1 MFWEPADI
9 AINPVHRPFAGI
21 LFCVFALFA
30 FALQDSIIK
39 YLSERYSVIEILTL
53 RLAIVLTLLV
63 VIGVAWQ
70 GFGILRSRRPRLM
83 FARGVL
89 AFFAFTIYYIALSRI
104 PLADAAA
111 VYMTAPLF
119 VTLLSALVL
128 RERVGVARW
137 SAVVIGF
144 SAVLYMLN
152 PGSSLFRI
160 ESALPL
166 FSAMCYAFI
175 PIINRHIGLSEHALT
190 MGIYTSTAYFL
201 LMILTSLAI
210 SALPEPSSDNST
222 LQGVFQDWMMLRSAD
237 WLLLLLAGVIFA
249 AALLSITQAYRIAAV
264 STVAPFEYVYILW
277 ASVIGYLMFSD
288 VPGAR
293 TLVGSVVIVA
303 CGCYIIYR
311 ERERRRRSAAAV
323 ANPGK
328 AQN

>member
-1 MFWEPADI
+1 M
-9 AINPVHRPFAGI
+9 
-21 LFCVFALFA
+21 FALFA

-39 YLSERYSVIEILTL
+39 HLSARYSVIEILTL

-63 VIGVAWQ
+63 VIGVSWQ
-70 GFGILRSRRPRLM
+70 GLGILRSRRPRLM

-89 AFFAFTIYYIALSRI
+89 AFFAFTTYYIALSRI

-119 VTLLSALVL
+119 VTLLSALIL
-128 RERVGVARW
+128 RERVGVVRW

-152 PGSSLFRI
+152 PGSSLFKI

-166 FSAMCYAFI
+166 FSAMCYALI

-190 MGIYTSTAYFL
+190 MGIYTTTSYFL

-210 SALPEPSSDNST
+210 SALPAPSSDNPT
-222 LQGVFQDWMMLRSAD
+222 LQGVFQDWVLLAGAD
-237 WLLLLLAGVIFA
+237 WLLLLAGVIFA

-277 ASVIGYLMFSD
+277 ASVIGYLMFDD
-288 VPGAR
+288 VPGIR

-311 ERERRRRSAAAV
+311 ERDRRGRSQAV
-323 ANPGK
+323 VSDTN
-328 AQN
+328 

>member
-1 MFWEPADI
+1 VDLE
-9 AINPVHRPFAGI
+9 INTTHRPFAGI
-21 LFCVFALFA
+21 LFCIFALFL

-39 YLSERYSVIEILTL
+39 YLSERYSVIEILMF
-53 RLAIVLTLLV
+53 RLAIVLALLSV
-63 VIGVAWQ
+63 VGIALR
-70 GFGILRSRRPRLM
+70 GFGVFRSRSPRLL

-89 AFFAFTIYYIALSRI
+89 AFFAFTTYYIALSRI
-104 PLADAAA
+104 PLADAAS

-119 VTLLSALVL
+119 VTLLSALIL
-128 RERVGVARW
+128 REKVGVERW

-152 PGSSLFRI
+152 PGSTLFRI

-166 FSAMCYAFI
+166 FSAMCYALI

-190 MGIYTSTAYFL
+190 MGIYTTAAYFV
-201 LMILTSLAI
+201 LMILVSLTIAVVP
-210 SALPEPSSDNST
+210 APVSDNST
-222 LQGVFQDWMMLRSAD
+222 LNGVFQDWSMLQTSE

-249 AALLSITQAYRIAAV
+249 AALLSITQAYRIAVV

-277 ASVIGYLMFSD
+277 ASIIGFLMFSD

-293 TLVGSVVIVA
+293 TVIGSVIIVA

-311 ERERRRRSAAAV
+311 ERNRRDRPEPVSAD
-323 ANPGK
+323 
-328 AQN
+328 

>member
-1 MFWEPADI
+1 
-9 AINPVHRPFAGI
+9 
-21 LFCVFALFA
+21 LFA

-39 YLSERYSVIEILTL
+39 YLSASYSVIEILMF
-53 RLAIVLTLLV
+53 RLAIVLVLLV
-63 VIGVAWQ
+63 FIGVALR
-70 GFGILRSRRPRLM
+70 GIGVFRSRRPSLL
-83 FARGVL
+83 FVRGVL

-144 SAVLYMLN
+144 SAVIFMLN

-166 FSAMCYAFI
+166 FSAMCYALI

-190 MGIYTSTAYFL
+190 MGIYTTAAYFL
-201 LMILTSLAI
+201 LMIFTSLAI
-210 SALPEPSSDNST
+210 SVLPAPASDNST
-222 LQGVFQDWMMLRSAD
+222 LQGVFQDWVMLQGAE

-249 AALLSITQAYRIAAV
+249 AALLSITQAYRIAVV

-277 ASVIGYLMFSD
+277 ASLIGFLMFD
-288 VPGAR
+288 DIPGTR
-293 TLVGSVVIVA
+293 TLIGSVTIVA

-311 ERERRRRSAAAV
+311 ERNNRQPAGPVIAESD
-323 ANPGK
+323 K
-328 AQN
+328 A

>member
-1 MFWEPADI
+1 MF
-9 AINPVHRPFAGI
+9 
-21 LFCVFALFA
+21 
-30 FALQDSIIK
+30 
-39 YLSERYSVIEILTL
+39 
-53 RLAIVLTLLV
+53 RLAIVLLLLV
-63 VIGVAWQ
+63 LIGVALR
-70 GFGILRSRRPRLM
+70 GVGVFRSRRPSLLLV
-83 FARGVL
+83 RGVL

-144 SAVLYMLN
+144 SAVIFMLN

-160 ESALPL
+160 ESTLPL
-166 FSAMCYAFI
+166 FSAMCYALI

-190 MGIYTSTAYFL
+190 MGIYTTTAYFL
-201 LMILTSLAI
+201 LMIVTSLAV
-210 SALPEPSSDNST
+210 SVLPAPASDNST
-222 LQGVFQDWMMLRSAD
+222 LQGIFQDWVMLENAE

-249 AALLSITQAYRIAAV
+249 AALLSITQAYRIAIV

-277 ASVIGYLMFSD
+277 ASLIGYLMFDD
-288 VPGAR
+288 VPGTR
-293 TLVGSVVIVA
+293 TLIGSVTIVA

-311 ERERRRRSAAAV
+311 ERNKRGRAT
-323 ANPGK
+323 PGTADSDK
-328 AQN
+328 A

>member
-1 MFWEPADI
+1 MF
-9 AINPVHRPFAGI
+9 
-21 LFCVFALFA
+21 
-30 FALQDSIIK
+30 
-39 YLSERYSVIEILTL
+39 
-53 RLAIVLTLLV
+53 RLAIVLVLLV
-63 VIGVAWQ
+63 FIGVALR
-70 GFGILRSRRPRLM
+70 GIGVFRSRRPSLLLV
-83 FARGVL
+83 RGVL

-104 PLADAAA
+104 PLAEAAA

-144 SAVLYMLN
+144 SAVIFMLN

-166 FSAMCYAFI
+166 FSAMCYALI

-190 MGIYTSTAYFL
+190 MGIYTTAAYFL
-201 LMILTSLAI
+201 LMVITSLAI
-210 SALPEPSSDNST
+210 SVLPAPASDNST
-222 LQGVFQDWMMLRSAD
+222 LQGIFQDWVMLQGSE

-249 AALLSITQAYRIAAV
+249 AALLSITQAYRIAVV

-277 ASVIGYLMFSD
+277 ASLIGYLMFDD
-288 VPGAR
+288 VPGTR
-293 TLVGSVVIVA
+293 TLIGSVTIVA

-311 ERERRRRSAAAV
+311 ERNKRGRTT
-323 ANPGK
+323 PGIADSDK
-328 AQN
+328 A